1 MMRERLR
8 RAKQQFIT
16 AYTRAADLDQLH
28 NLSQDQI
35 DDLRTIASGFRII
48 DRLPV
53 YVAGLNHAAESLL
66 SRAASMPTTRLV
78 AACGYYLCMELT
90 ECYATIGYDDS
101 AAPIL
106 PLTRSCDLASGGK
119 EDTRLLIL
127 VAATANAGKFRL
139 ARLDV
144 NEAVARSISSATPR
158 QPQRITPSIRC
169 RALVAAAHISGETGN
184 RRLVRKTAEQLI
196 EGADSDGYRALGE
209 LFLSQVTH
217 QESGY
222 FQVVQE
228 AERIA
233 ASISHTDPARDLI
246 RQFTREI
253 DDYWTADADAG
264 DEGPSQALVVGSR
277 LMQAREFNRAAAV
290 LSRAAD
296 EFDDPFGAAVS
307 AIFAFGCQVG
317 APEIVSVAEAES
329 ALEDLARHDF
339 AWVRTFMDCS
349 DPFRNTLLN
358 CASTDS
364 SGPSGAWLAARVAD
378 LLGEYSGGMAVG
390 STPLFDRASD
400 TATRE
405 HRLTDLMTGKITFT
419 STSMLRAM
427 AQVRTILWVN
437 QINLGEQLFIVTILL
452 GPHDDHPKV
461 STREIRSP
469 DARQILHRAKT
480 SGHLHAPEEIVRLS
494 QWAIPN
500 GINPAYPLLI
510 IPDRPLWSLPWA
522 ALIPEQMGTMTLMP
536 SAASA
541 ARLDRPSRSPVPV
554 VAGVFDTQLAGAQA
568 ELSALQALEAEHKIV
583 LLRAAS
589 LPQLQ
594 HILVEENV
602 DVLTIAAH
610 GTSGDGFEYRLL
622 FPDSPASPAGL
633 LGMRLPPHVILGCC
647 WSAHLGEQA
656 DSLSTALAC
665 LSAGASSVVGALWA
679 VNDQA
684 AGQLL
689 ATVYREF
696 AAGTT
701 LADALQ
707 IGRKKAVMPAMDSAA
722 LTLLGLP

>member
-1 MMRERLR
+1 MGKLLR
-8 RAKQQFIT
+8 RAKQQFVN
-16 AYTRAADLDQLH
+16 AYARSAGLDQLH
-28 NLSQDQI
+28 NLRQDQV
-35 DDLRTIASGFRII
+35 DDLRTVASGFRII

-66 SRAASMPTTRLV
+66 SRAASVPTTRLV
-78 AACGYYLCMELT
+78 AACGYYLCMELA
-90 ECYATIGYDDS
+90 ERYASIGYDES

-106 PLTRSCDLASGGK
+106 TLTRSCDLASGGQ
-119 EDTRLLIL
+119 EDTRLLTL
-127 VAATANAGKFRL
+127 LAATANAGKFQL
-139 ARLDV
+139 ARADV
-144 NEAVARSISSATPR
+144 NEAVARSIASATPR

-169 RALVAAAHISGETGN
+169 RALAAAAYASGQTGN
-184 RRLVRKTAEQLI
+184 GRLVQKIAEQLI
-196 EGADSDGYRALGE
+196 EGASSEGYRALGE
-209 LFLSQVTH
+209 YFRSVVTH
-217 QESGY
+217 HEAGY

-228 AERIA
+228 AARIA
-233 ASISHTDPARDLI
+233 ASIPRTDPARDLI
-246 RQFTREI
+246 RHITQDV
-253 DDYWTADADAG
+253 DDWTADADAG
-264 DEGPSQALVVGSR
+264 DGGPDQDLFVGSR
-277 LMQAREFNRAAAV
+277 LMQAREFDRAATV
-290 LSRAAD
+290 LSRATD

-307 AIFAFGCQVG
+307 AIFAFGCRVG
-317 APEIVSVAEAES
+317 APEIVSVAEVES

-339 AWVRTFMDCS
+339 AWVRTFLNCS
-349 DPFRNTLLN
+349 DPFRNTLLR
-358 CASTDS
+358 CASVDS
-364 SGPSGAWLAARVAD
+364 SDPSDLWLAARVAD
-378 LLGEYSGGMAVG
+378 LLGEYSGGMAIG
-390 STPLFDRASD
+390 GTPLFDRAGD

-405 HRLTDLMTGKITFT
+405 HRLTDLMTGKVTFAST
-419 STSMLRAM
+419 STLRTIAEL
-427 AQVRTILWVN
+427 RTILWVN
-437 QINLGEQLFIVTILL
+437 QVNLDEQLFIITILL
-452 GPHDDHPKV
+452 GPYDDHPRV
-461 STREIRSP
+461 STLEIRSP

-480 SGHLHAPEEIVRLS
+480 SGHLLTPEEIVPLR

-522 ALIPEQMGTMTLMP
+522 ALIPQHVGTMTLMP

-541 ARLDRPSRSPVPV
+541 ARLDRPSRNPVPV

-568 ELSALQALEAEHKIV
+568 ELSALQALQAEHKIV

-647 WSAHLGEQA
+647 WSAYLGEQA

-684 AGQLL
+684 AGHLL
-689 ATVYREF
+689 ATAYREF
-696 AAGTT
+696 AAGPPS
-701 LADALQ
+701 LMLSSLD
-707 IGRKKAVMPAMDSAA
+707 GRK
-722 LTLLGLP
+722 L